1 MSIEWGKVNHQLDI
15 ENGLAQQVSIEGTSF
30 SFTHI
35 KSGFT
40 DNVFLINASSSAADQ
55 LGTFIAKE
63 YLEEWHQKEQKVYED
78 ILQHHP
84 FLGAPALI
92 TSGDGFVILEHFKPE
107 EFSTFSAE
115 HIGSLQSWVIQKHI
129 FFSAHPQLTEP
140 FKEEESVQIKYLV
153 EKPFRVMRRFEG
165 EELTTLTQK
174 VLGME
179 DYFAD
184 IVRLNNTLPATL
196 EHGDL
201 EPQNLFVGQDNGLK
215 VVDWVNTRR
224 GSGLFDINQFFETAR
239 DLGVALGVEQIT
251 AHIAEAIGQGDLG
264 TLLPKI
270 RMIMLLNKIHFY
282 GDKHLSGETFSHSR
296 LRPVYEMLIEYLSEL
311 NQLIEQTNN

>member
-1 MSIEWGKVNHQLDI
+1 MSIEWGKVNHQTNI
-15 ENGLAQQVSIEGTSF
+15 EHSLAQQVSVEGASF

-40 DNVFLINASSSAADQ
+40 DNVFLINLASSTGDQ

-63 YLEEWHQKEQKVYED
+63 YLEEWHQKERKVYED
-78 ILQHHP
+78 ILQHNS

-92 TSGDGFVILEHFKPE
+92 TSGEGFVILEHLKPDE
-107 EFSTFSAE
+107 FNPFSTE
-115 HIGSLQSWVIQKHI
+115 HIAALQSWIIQKHV
-129 FFSAHPQLTEP
+129 FFREHPELTEP
-140 FKEEESVQIKYLV
+140 FPEDERVQIKYLV

-165 EELTTLTQK
+165 EELTSLTQK

-201 EPQNLFVGQDNGLK
+201 EPQNMFVGQDNRLR
-215 VVDWVNTRR
+215 VVDWVNTRK
-224 GSGLFDINQFFETAR
+224 GSGLFDINQFFETTR
-239 DLGVALGVEQIT
+239 DLGVALDVEQTT
-251 AHIAEAIGQGDLG
+251 AYIAETIGQGDLR

-296 LRPVYEMLIEYLSEL
+296 LRPIYEMLTEYLSEL
-311 NQLIEQTNN
+311 NQLVEQTNH